1 MILIMDTR
9 TLYEEY
15 IKEGANQL
23 LIDEYVIV
31 SSRVRKSKE
40 LDNVLNASNILYS
53 MHQFLNFKDD
63 AGSDL
68 ENMKRYREFLS
79 KSTPLALLVSIIET
93 DLTGSGNVILLCSP
107 NEMKHQKYMKYLA
120 RCIEDMFHYPVYK
133 YTKKMSLDA
142 LELLFDDEFKLKKCL
157 KRIASAKEYLVRE
170 KISTEKGKE
179 DYISRLSK
187 KDLKDIAKRYE
198 KDIKGLSKD
207 ELRDILRD
215 NF

>member
-1 MILIMDTR
+1 
-9 TLYEEY
+9 
-15 IKEGANQL
+15 
-23 LIDEYVIV
+23 
-31 SSRVRKSKE
+31 
-40 LDNVLNASNILYS
+40 
-53 MHQFLNFKDD
+53 
-63 AGSDL
+63 
-68 ENMKRYREFLS
+68 
-79 KSTPLALLVSIIET
+79 
-93 DLTGSGNVILLCSP
+93 
-107 NEMKHQKYMKYLA
+107 
-120 RCIEDMFHYPVYK
+120 MFHYPVYK

-215 NF
+215 NL